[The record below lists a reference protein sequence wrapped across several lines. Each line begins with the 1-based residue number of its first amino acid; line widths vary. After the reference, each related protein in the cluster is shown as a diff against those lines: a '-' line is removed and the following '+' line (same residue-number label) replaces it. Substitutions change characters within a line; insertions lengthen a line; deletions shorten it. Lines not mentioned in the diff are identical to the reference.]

1 MIYHKNK
8 ILVVVLLFVTFG
20 QVSKSFAQNENKF
33 SQNSEVRQV
42 YFGEGLPI
50 EIFNNM
56 EMNNLSIGIK
66 NEQSKS
72 IATKTS
78 ESLEDFTFSVP
89 GTYTI
94 ELASEHI
101 ADSGHEECNHSD
113 HNRTVLIEVLPY
125 SIQFDFDKMKLS
137 SEIVGGKEMAN
148 ETLTIPVI
156 VKTYSGGGL
165 KTQELKVSAAGVNTT
180 LEGNSKEENL
190 TLNEGVNLVTYQLNG
205 SASKNTYIMFDFYD
219 MNGRVH
225 SFGYTTQ
232 IK

>member
-72 IATKTS
+72 IATLTS
-78 ESLEDFTFSVP
+78 ESVEDFTFSVP

-101 ADSGHEECNHSD
+101 ADSGHETCNHLE

-156 VKTYSGGGL
+156 VKTYSKGGL
-165 KTQELKVSAAGVNTT
+165 KTQELKVSTAGVNTT

-219 MNGRVH
+219 MNRRVH
-225 SFGYTTQ
+225 SFRYTTQ

>member
-94 ELASEHI
+94 ELASENI

-156 VKTYSGGGL
+156 VKTFSGGGL

>member
-8 ILVVVLLFVTFG
+8 ILVVVLLLVTFG
-20 QVSKSFAQNENKF
+20 QVSKSFAQNESKN
-33 SQNSEVRQV
+33 SLNSEVSQV

-72 IATKTS
+72 IATLGN
-78 ESLEDFTFSVP
+78 ESVKDFRFSIP

-101 ADSGHEECNHSD
+101 ADSGHETCNHLE

-125 SIQFDFDKMKLS
+125 SIQFDFDKMQLS
-137 SEIVGGKEMAN
+137 SEIIGGKEMTN
-148 ETLTIPVI
+148 ETLTIPVV
-156 VKTYSGGGL
+156 VKSYSGGGL
-165 KTQELKVSAAGVNTT
+165 KTPKLKVSTAGVNTSI
-180 LEGNSKEENL
+180 EGNMKDEHL
-190 TLNEGVNLVTYQLNG
+190 TLNQGVNLVTYQLNG